1 MRVHPS
7 IIMVPILATLLF
19 ATGVQALEPSTD
31 EKTTA
36 RSSRADLAQLLPAP
50 TGHRQPTLNDLPP
63 SLREEE
69 EENPSAEAGSR
80 IEDGP
85 IGFLKEK
92 TVMERVFIGATRA
105 EATRMADDW
114 WASLTDRRRA
124 EDDRRLRS
132 FSEKDLKRLG

>member
-31 EKTTA
+31 AKTTA

-69 EENPSAEAGSR
+69 EENPSVEAGPTQDSQAGSAEVEQSSR
-80 IEDGP
+80 QNG
-85 IGFLKEK
+85 
-92 TVMERVFIGATRA
+92 
-105 EATRMADDW
+105 
-114 WASLTDRRRA
+114 RRRTPRIQP
-124 EDDRRLRS
+124 DDGVPRIC
-132 FSEKDLKRLG
+132 DPC